1 MRYVFD
7 IETNGLLDQVT
18 KIHCIVAANLTTRKL
33 QKFSTAYG
41 NINEGLK
48 LLSDADE
55 LIGHNIMGYDL
66 AVIKKLYPTWHTNAV
81 ITDTL
86 IQCRLVWGNM
96 GEIDAGKNQTL
107 PPKLKGRHSL
117 EAWGYRLNCF
127 KGNA

>member
-66 AVIKKLYPTWHTNAV
+66 AVIKKLYPTWHTRAAGRRLGVGCPRAGAV
-81 ITDTL
+81 STARDP
-86 IQCRLVWGNM
+86 Q
-96 GEIDAGKNQTL
+96 
-107 PPKLKGRHSL
+107 
-117 EAWGYRLNCF
+117 
-127 KGNA
+127 